1 MSEHQHNE
9 LSERLI
15 DLCAD
20 YATDLHEQN
29 DMNEL
34 DRLDPDMSAREAF
47 EAVAAELDIA
57 FAETDPVD
65 MPNGLEERLFASV
78 PAPGVPDQPEL
89 RLVNDQTPP
98 VRTSQ
103 QLQSPRG
110 AWFPWLVAAASV
122 AVTGIVLLRPA
133 PEPTPDEPPVTLTAL
148 EQRDALIEAHANDE
162 DLLRYAWTPTDD
174 PAVVGQVTGELIWD
188 EERDEGYMTIAG
200 LEVNDPSQFQYQLWI
215 FDATRPLGEL
225 PQHGDAFG
233 GLLTQRPIDGGVFDI
248 TDTGEVVIPIDAKLL
263 VQQGVA
269 FAVTVEP
276 PGGVVVSDRS
286 RVPLLAIPSG

>member
-1 MSEHQHNE
+1 MSDHQHYE

-15 DLCAD
+15 ALCAD
-20 YATDLHEQN
+20 YATGLHEQN

-57 FAETDPVD
+57 FAETDPVE
-65 MPNGLEERLFASV
+65 MPNGLEERLLASV

-89 RLVNDQTPP
+89 RLVNDQSPP

-122 AVTGIVLLRPA
+122 AVTGIVLLRPT
-133 PEPTPDEPPVTLTAL
+133 PSPTPDQPPVALTAL

-162 DLLRYAWTPTDD
+162 DLLRYAWTPTED
-174 PAVVGQVTGELIWD
+174 PAVVGEVTGELIWD
-188 EERDEGYMTIAG
+188 EERDEGYMTITG

>member
-20 YATDLHEQN
+20 YATGLHEQN

-65 MPNGLEERLFASV
+65 MPNGLEERLLASV

-133 PEPTPDEPPVTLTAL
+133 PEPTPDEPPVTLTAF

>member
-1 MSEHQHNE
+1 MSDYHHNE

-20 YATDLHEQN
+20 YATGLHEQN

-65 MPNGLEERLFASV
+65 MPDGLEQRLLASV

-98 VRTSQ
+98 LRTSQ

-133 PEPTPDEPPVTLTAL
+133 PEPTPDEPQVALTAL

-162 DLLRYAWTPTDD
+162 DLLRYAWTPTED

-215 FDATRPLGEL
+215 FDATRPLGDL

-248 TDTGEVVIPIDAKLL
+248 TETGEVVISIDAKLL
-263 VQQGVA
+263 VKQGVA

-286 RVPLLAIPSG
+286 RVPLLAIPAG